1 MFTELALKFS
11 NFTFGSAAP
20 EEGEGETEV
29 CIANIS
35 PKERKKRLNF
45 AIQNLILTLSIL
57 AILLILDV
65 NPLWR
70 LPLFFMFA
78 SSASSFFQCRDK
90 T

>member
-1 MFTELALKFS
+1 MRTELILKFS
-11 NFTFGSAAP
+11 NLNFDSPSAQ
-20 EEGEGETEV
+20 ENEGGGEV

-45 AIQNLILTLSIL
+45 AIGQFVLAILIL
-57 AILLILDV
+57 AILFFLDV

-78 SSASSFFQCRDK
+78 ASATSFFQWRDK

>member
-1 MFTELALKFS
+1 MLTDSILKFS
-11 NFTFGSAAP
+11 NLNFGSMNP
-20 EEGEGETEV
+20 EEDEGAGEV

-45 AIQNLILTLSIL
+45 AIRTFAFTSIILI
-57 AILLILDV
+57 ILLILNV

-70 LPLFFMFA
+70 LILFLPLA
-78 SSASSFFQCRDK
+78 SATTSFFQWRDK